1 MRRGSSGRK
10 CAASY
15 DLALMATASRTSVE
29 LERPGGRADVLI
41 VRRITTGRP
50 NPIHGPGARH
60 WTIHYTLEGE
70 REFSLRGRTVV
81 AAEDTLL
88 VYRRDDAS
96 GPPPRPSAHWDAMSA
111 CFDTDANATWTPL
124 AGFERLAPE
133 VYRARVPLSAARQRI
148 RDAFARL
155 MEDDRVRI
163 ASRTVGTVGAGRLA
177 PAAARE
183 DALRRELMLL
193 TLREI
198 LLLAGTGRDDAA
210 RLDPRVRDALE
221 RMSRDTTGHHT
232 LASLGASVGL
242 SPSRFGHLF
251 RSELGI
257 SAIHALR
264 VIRLRQAALALQYTS
279 DRVEKIAEDTG
290 FTSLSHLSREFR
302 RQFGA
307 SPRAYRR
314 ASSTPGPS

>member
-1 MRRGSSGRK
+1 MRRGSRGRK
-10 CAASY
+10 CGAGY
-15 DLALMATASRTSVE
+15 DLALMATAPRTTVE

-41 VRRITTGRP
+41 VRRITTGRQ
-50 NPIHGPGARH
+50 NPIHGPGVRH
-60 WTIHYTLEGE
+60 WTIHYTLAGE
-70 REFSLRGRTVV
+70 REFRVRGRAVV

-88 VYRRDDAS
+88 VYRRDDPS
-96 GPPPRPSAHWDAMSA
+96 GPPPRPSARWDAMSA

-124 AGFERLAPE
+124 AGFERLGPE
-133 VYRARVPLSAARQRI
+133 VYRARVPLPATRQRI

-193 TLREI
+193 GLREI

-232 LASLGASVGL
+232 LASLGATVGL

-279 DRVEKIAEDTG
+279 DSVEKIAEDTG